1 MEKGN
6 RLAVAQMSEDAWSID
21 PLWTPPTLCP
31 RSILSPSSV
40 ETVPTLIIL

>member
-21 PLWTPPTLCP
+21 PLSTTPVLCP
-31 RSILSPSSV
+31 
-40 ETVPTLIIL
+40 